1 MIQRI
6 PLINLTILALGAIFL
21 ASCGP
26 PPPVSGIHDPYE
38 AENRLRHA
46 NNRMVDETVMAPV
59 ARAYGQALP
68 DPVRAGLG
76 NVADNL
82 SLPSVVVNKLL
93 QGKIE
98 DAAHNT
104 VRFVLNS
111 TLGFGGL
118 LDPGADV
125 GLEKRDTDFGETLYV
140 WGADEGPYLVA
151 PLIGPTTTRDAAGR
165 FVDLLTNPLRFVVH
179 PAVPVAGAAIT
190 RLDDHAAPDPDYA
203 QTRLDYLHHR
213 RQQLGS
219 GAE

>member
-1 MIQRI
+1 MIKRI
-6 PLINLTILALGAIFL
+6 PLINLTILALATIFL
-21 ASCGP
+21 ASCGTP
-26 PPPVSGIHDPYE
+26 PPASGIHDPYE

-46 NNRMVDETVMAPV
+46 NNRMVDETVLRPV
-59 ARAYGQALP
+59 ARAYDQALP

-93 QGKIE
+93 QGKID

-111 TLGFGGL
+111 TLGLGGV
-118 LDPGADV
+118 LDPGTDV
-125 GLEKRDTDFGETLYV
+125 GLAKRDTDFGETLYI

-179 PAVPVAGAAIT
+179 PAVPVAGGVVARI
-190 RLDDHAAPDPDYA
+190 DGHAAPDPSYV
-203 QTRLDYLHHR
+203 QTRQDYLNQR

-219 GAE
+219 GAP